1 VRWRL
6 VLLEGVDSMKEA
18 MLYDKCSDN
27 IVNCFLCAHKCRIL
41 PNQTGFCRVRKNRNG
56 TLHSL
61 VYGRP
66 VALNLDPVEKKP
78 LYHFLPGSLTFSIAT
93 LGCNFK
99 CDFCQ
104 NWRISQASEEEI
116 NSQVPYVSPEDIVR
130 AALDSGAKSI
140 SYTYN
145 EPTVFFEYAYAVC
158 CLAKAEGLA
167 NIFVTNG
174 YLSKE
179 AVEAISPYLD
189 AANIDLKSFSDD
201 FYQELCKGRL
211 GPVLDTI
218 KLMNSLGIWIEI
230 TTLVIPGEND
240 SQKEL
245 KEIAEFIAGLNK
257 RIPWHISRFHP
268 DFKLSK
274 HRDSP
279 LTSLEQARGI
289 GLKAG
294 LKNVYLG
301 NVSGASDTN
310 CLQCGKPLIKRDYL
324 RVSENNIKNGK
335 CSFCQ
340 APFEGVC

>member
-1 VRWRL
+1 
-6 VLLEGVDSMKEA
+6 MKEA
-18 MLYDKCSDN
+18 MFYDRCSDN
-27 IVNCFLCAHKCRIL
+27 AVNCFLCAHKCRIL
-41 PNQTGFCRVRKNRNG
+41 PGETGFCRVRENRNG

-61 VYGRP
+61 VYGKP
-66 VALNLDPVEKKP
+66 VAMNLDPIEKKP
-78 LYHFLPGSLTFSIAT
+78 LYHFLPGSFTYSIAT

-99 CDFCQ
+99 CEFCQ
-104 NWRISQASEEEI
+104 NWQI
-116 NSQVPYVSPEDIVR
+116 SQVPEEKNDFRIPYISPEDIVKT
-130 AALDSGAKSI
+130 ALDSGAKSI

-145 EPTVFFEYAYAVC
+145 EPTVFFEYAYDIC
-158 CLAKAEGLA
+158 RLAKKKHLA

-179 AVEAISPYLD
+179 AVETVSPYLD
-189 AANIDLKSFSDD
+189 AANIDLKSFSDG
-201 FYQELCKGRL
+201 FYRKFCKGSL
-211 GPVLDTI
+211 KPVLDTI

-245 KEIAEFIAGLNK
+245 KETAEFIAGLNK
-257 RIPWHISRFHP
+257 KIPWHISRFHP

-274 HRDSP
+274 YRDTP

-289 GLKAG
+289 GIKAG

-301 NVSGASDTN
+301 NVSGVCDTN
-310 CLQCGKPLIKRDYL
+310 CPQCGKLLIKRDCL
-324 RVSENNIKNGK
+324 RVSENNVKNGK

-340 APFEGVC
+340 APFEGVCQI